1 MENLDRKAKDKIRSL
16 VQREREM
23 AISDREWKH
32 RLRGYGYAIMD
43 TEEGRFVT
51 SVLRG
56 APLCRLHS
64 QAVH

>member
-1 MENLDRKAKDKIRSL
+1 MIDRYSENQSDILNIVL
-16 VQREREM
+16 RERKM
-23 AISDREWKH
+23 AVSDREWQH

-56 APLCRLHS
+56 ARICSLPAHLT
-64 QAVH
+64 V